1 MYTYLRSISPYG
13 GMDRCKAMLT
23 GYRTVKSRLSDLTVT
38 SRTSLGRFLS
48 LCVRFGLKK
57 GSKTTSLQ
65 QLLQLTYAPPR
76 RRICFVTSLTMSKS
90 VYRHFGSMAS
100 SSARARAA
108 GIWAEDGAH
117 GKGVILACFL
127 LEMLPECLE
136 RRRVSSVCFLHVQF
150 R

>member
-1 MYTYLRSISPYG
+1 M
-13 GMDRCKAMLT
+13 
-23 GYRTVKSRLSDLTVT
+23 TVT

-108 GIWAEDGAH
+108 GIWAGNGALE
-117 GKGVILACFL
+117 KGVRSACFL
-127 LEMLPECLE
+127 DELCWQVLGTAARCFVLLWLLVFALESNFRQFVAGLE
-136 RRRVSSVCFLHVQF
+136 LILLDSCISI
-150 R
+150 